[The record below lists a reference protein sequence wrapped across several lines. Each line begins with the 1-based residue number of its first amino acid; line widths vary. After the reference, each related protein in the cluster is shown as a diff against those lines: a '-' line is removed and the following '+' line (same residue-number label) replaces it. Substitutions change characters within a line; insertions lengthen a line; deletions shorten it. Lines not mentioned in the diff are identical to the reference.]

1 MQDFQTKVK
10 VGSQKGN
17 STVNMNFRSE
27 FTQTSYELFDT
38 QGRAIKNGEITSDRT
53 TIDLA
58 GLPKEKYIILVL
70 DGNRLYIQN
79 FELG

>member
-1 MQDFQTKVK
+1 MQDFQTRIK

-27 FTQTSYELFDT
+27 FPQTSYELFDT
-38 QGRAIKNGEITSDRT
+38 QGRVIKNGEITSDLT

-70 DGNRLYIQN
+70 DGNRLYIRN